1 MGNHHISRRNFI
13 TQIIALLGLSLA
25 SVRCRLGLEEAEQ
38 PLTPSP
44 ITTPTSSPI
53 ATSAPEPTPTPKTTA
68 TPTPE
73 PTDTP
78 TAEPMA
84 TPAPEPT
91 PTPGPS
97 LVTVALV
104 RGEGVAQM
112 VRRAVELAGGFTG
125 LSSGATV
132 LIKPNVNSD
141 DPYPG
146 TTNPEVVRAVVEL
159 VKEYGPRR
167 TIVADRSN
175 PAYDTLP
182 AMKKVGIHQAAIEA
196 GAEVM
201 PLEGYEWVGVDP
213 PGAENWPGGFEF
225 SALPQEVDYMITLP
239 VTKTH
244 FIAGYTM
251 ALKNTVGLIHPGSR
265 NLLHS
270 RAGRQFGAMLAE
282 INLARPADF
291 VVMDGT
297 RAFISGGP
305 AHGQLREPNIVLAT
319 SDLVAADVVG
329 LALLKNLGAPSLL
342 AGNSWEE
349 PQVARAVELGLGVS
363 DASQVELVAEGVA
376 EIDEIRAFI

>member
-1 MGNHHISRRNFI
+1 MKIDRISRRGFI
-13 TQIIALLGLSLA
+13 TRALTLLGLSLV

-38 PLTPSP
+38 PLAPSP
-44 ITTPTSSPI
+44 ITTPTSSPT
-53 ATSAPEPTPTPKTTA
+53 ATSIPEPTPTPKAALTPTPEPTETSTPEPTA

-73 PTDTP
+73 PTSI
-78 TAEPMA
+78 A
-84 TPAPEPT
+84 
-91 PTPGPS
+91 GPS
-97 LVTVALV
+97 LHTVALV

-146 TTNPEVVRAVVEL
+146 TTNSEVVRAVVEL
-159 VKEYGPRR
+159 VKEYEPRR
-167 TIVADRSN
+167 IIVADRSN
-175 PAYDTLP
+175 PAYDTLL
-182 AMKKVGIHQAAIEA
+182 AMKKVSIYQAAIEA

-201 PLEGYEWVGVDP
+201 SLKSYGWIEADP

-225 SALPQEVDYMITLP
+225 SRLPQEVDYMITLP

-244 FIAGYTM
+244 SIARFTM
-251 ALKNTVGLIHPGSR
+251 ALKNTVGLIHPRSR
-265 NLLHS
+265 DFLHS
-270 RAGRQFGAMLAE
+270 KGGRQFGAMLAE
-282 INLARPADF
+282 INLPRPADF

-305 AHGQLREPNIVLAT
+305 SRGEVREPNLILAT

-329 LALLKNLGAPSLL
+329 LAILKNLGAPELL
-342 AGNSWEE
+342 AQNSWEE
-349 PQVARAVELGLGVS
+349 HQVARAVELGLGVS
-363 DASQVELVAEGVA
+363 DASQLELVAEGVA

>member
-1 MGNHHISRRNFI
+1 MRNHRMSRRNFV
-13 TQIIALLGLSLA
+13 TQVATLLGLSLA
-25 SVRCRLGLEEAEQ
+25 SVRCRLGLETRQ
-38 PLTPSP
+38 HLTPSP
-44 ITTPTSSPI
+44 STTPTSSPT
-53 ATSAPEPTPTPKTTA
+53 ATFTPEPTETQIPEPTA

-73 PTDTP
+73 PTS
-78 TAEPMA
+78 
-84 TPAPEPT
+84 
-91 PTPGPS
+91 TPGPP
-97 LVTVALV
+97 LVIVALV
-104 RGEGVAQM
+104 RAEGVAQM

-159 VKEYGPRR
+159 VKGYEPRR
-167 TIVADRSN
+167 IIVADRSN

-182 AMKKVGIHQAAIEA
+182 AMKKVGIYQAAIEA
-196 GAEVM
+196 GAEVI
-201 PLEGYEWVGVDP
+201 PLEGYEWVEVDP

-225 SALPQEVDYMITLP
+225 SRLPQEVDYVITLP

-244 FIAGYTM
+244 IIARYTM
-251 ALKNTVGLIHPGSR
+251 ALKNTVGLIHPRSR
-265 NLLHS
+265 DLLHS
-270 RAGRQFGAMLAE
+270 KAGQQFGAMLAE

-297 RAFISGGP
+297 RAFITGGP
-305 AHGQLREPNIVLAT
+305 SRGQLREPNVILAT

-329 LALLKNLGAPSLL
+329 LAILKNLGASGLL
-342 AGNSWEE
+342 ARNSWEE
-349 PQVARAVELGLGVS
+349 AQVARAVELGLGVS
-363 DASQVELVAEGVA
+363 DASQIELVAEGVA

>member
-1 MGNHHISRRNFI
+1 M
-13 TQIIALLGLSLA
+13 
-25 SVRCRLGLEEAEQ
+25 
-38 PLTPSP
+38 
-44 ITTPTSSPI
+44 
-53 ATSAPEPTPTPKTTA
+53 A

-73 PTDTP
+73 PT
-78 TAEPMA
+78 
-84 TPAPEPT
+84 PE
-91 PTPGPS
+91 PS
-97 LVTVALV
+97 LVAVALV

-125 LSSGATV
+125 LSSGTMV

-159 VKEYGPRR
+159 VKEYEPRR
-167 TIVADRSN
+167 IIVADRSN

-182 AMKKVGIHQAAIEA
+182 AMKKVGIYQAAIEA
-196 GAEVM
+196 GAEVI
-201 PLEGYEWVGVDP
+201 PLEGYQWVGVDP
-213 PGAENWPGGFEF
+213 PGTENWPGGFEF

-244 FIAGYTM
+244 FIARYTM
-251 ALKNTVGLIHPGSR
+251 ALKNTVGLIHPRSR

-270 RAGRQFGAMLAE
+270 RSGRQFGAMLAE
-282 INLARPADF
+282 INLAHPADL

-305 AHGQLREPNIVLAT
+305 SHGELREPNLILAT

-329 LALLKNLGAPSLL
+329 LAILKNLGAPELL
-342 AGNSWEE
+342 ARNSWGEH
-349 PQVARAVELGLGVS
+349 QVARAVELGLGVS
-363 DASQVELVAEGVA
+363 DASQIELVAEGVA

>member
-1 MGNHHISRRNFI
+1 VKIDRISRRGFI
-13 TQIIALLGLSLA
+13 TQVLALLGIILA
-25 SVRCRLGLEEAEQ
+25 SVRCRLGLEEREQ
-38 PLTPSP
+38 SLTPSP
-44 ITTPTSSPI
+44 ITTPTSSP
-53 ATSAPEPTPTPKTTA
+53 TSTSTPEPTPTPKTTVTPTPEPTETPTPEPTA

-73 PTDTP
+73 PTS
-78 TAEPMA
+78 
-84 TPAPEPT
+84 
-91 PTPGPS
+91 TPGPS

-112 VRRAVELAGGFTG
+112 VWRAVELAGGFVA
-125 LSSGATV
+125 LPPGAVV

-159 VKEYGPRR
+159 VKGYEPRR
-167 TIVADRSN
+167 IIVADRSN

-182 AMKKVGIHQAAIEA
+182 AMKKVGIYQVAMEA
-196 GAEVM
+196 GAEVI

-213 PGAENWPGGFEF
+213 PEAENWPGGYEF

-239 VTKTH
+239 VAKTH
-244 FIAGYTM
+244 IIARYTM
-251 ALKNTVGLIHPGSR
+251 ALKNTVGLIHPRSR
-265 NLLHS
+265 NVLHS
-270 RAGRQFGAMLAE
+270 KGGRQFGAMLAE

-297 RAFISGGP
+297 RAFITGGP
-305 AHGQLREPNIVLAT
+305 SHGQLREPNLILAT

-329 LALLKNLGAPSLL
+329 LAFLKYLGAPSLL
-342 AGNSWEE
+342 GRNSWEE
-349 PQVARAVELGLGVS
+349 HQVARAVELGLGVS
-363 DASQVELVAEGVA
+363 DASQIELVAEGVA

>member
-1 MGNHHISRRNFI
+1 MRKHHISRRNFI
-13 TQIIALLGLSLA
+13 AQIMALLGLSLT
-25 SVRCRLGLEEAEQ
+25 SVRCRLGLEETEE

-44 ITTPTSSPI
+44 ITTPTSSPT
-53 ATSAPEPTPTPKTTA
+53 ATSTPEPTPTPKTTP

-73 PTDTP
+73 PTEPP
-78 TAEPMA
+78 TLEPPA

-125 LSSGATV
+125 LSPGATV
-132 LIKPNVNSD
+132 LVKPNVNSD

-146 TTNPEVVRAVVEL
+146 TTNPEVVRAVLEL
-159 VKEYGPRR
+159 VKEYEPGRI
-167 TIVADRSN
+167 IVADRSN
-175 PAYDTLP
+175 PTWDTLP
-182 AMKKVGIHQAAIEA
+182 AMKKVGIYQAAIEA
-196 GAEVM
+196 GAEVI
-201 PLEGYEWVGVDP
+201 PLEGYQWVGVDP

-244 FIAGYTM
+244 FIARYTM
-251 ALKNTVGLIHPGSR
+251 ALKNTVGLIHPRSR

-297 RAFISGGP
+297 RAFITGGP
-305 AHGQLREPNIVLAT
+305 SHGQLREPNIILAT

-329 LALLKNLGAPSLL
+329 LALLKYLGAPELL
-342 AGNSWEE
+342 ARNSWEE
-349 PQVARAVELGLGVS
+349 HQVARAVELGLGVS
-363 DASQVELVAEGVA
+363 DASQIEFVAEGVA